1 MIKVRYPL
9 SICCVISFLCTV
21 SFSLVA
27 QILAVLLLGFVA
39 FHCDTISA
47 INSSFKQKANTWVT
61 LQRNTFFAIS
71 ITFHVIS
78 VRVYF
83 RKIGVRFV
91 DKCVTVYYTAVWFSI
106 ACVIVWVFAGGRW
119 ARMGVNIVYKGLHFF
134 NGRLI
139 LSHQASR
146 SLRGCTRLQ

>member
-61 LQRNTFFAIS
+61 L
-71 ITFHVIS
+71 
-78 VRVYF
+78 
-83 RKIGVRFV
+83 
-91 DKCVTVYYTAVWFSI
+91 
-106 ACVIVWVFAGGRW
+106 
-119 ARMGVNIVYKGLHFF
+119 
-134 NGRLI
+134 
-139 LSHQASR
+139 
-146 SLRGCTRLQ
+146 